1 MHSFVKMFSNN
12 FVLPYMKT
20 LRWHALIIFCN
31 FFFFTKRHLL
41 IFSYSSSTCCLF
53 VTIPDLLCTGHCHS
67 QWRGTT
73 KSQVELEGMENL
85 PSADCIIPSESEWF
99 VMFPVWSMKIY
110 IILSYLYCLSYLSPF
125 VLLKAFHDILIN
137 EVSLS
142 EELVVIVTRKL
153 IGISFIFAP
162 DFRLERDQVFFLI
175 KKGIKEKKVEV

>member
-1 MHSFVKMFSNN
+1 
-12 FVLPYMKT
+12 
-20 LRWHALIIFCN
+20 
-31 FFFFTKRHLL
+31 
-41 IFSYSSSTCCLF
+41 
-53 VTIPDLLCTGHCHS
+53 
-67 QWRGTT
+67 
-73 KSQVELEGMENL
+73 
-85 PSADCIIPSESEWF
+85 
-99 VMFPVWSMKIY
+99 MFPVWSMKIY

-125 VLLKAFHDILIN
+125 VLLKAFHDILTN

>member
-1 MHSFVKMFSNN
+1 MHNFVNMFSNN
-12 FVLPYMKT
+12 FFLPYMKT
-20 LRWHALIIFCN
+20 LRWHALIIFLLPCTWGNLPFLVVNCFIVCN
-31 FFFFTKRHLL
+31 FFFSTKRHLL

-110 IILSYLYCLSYLSPF
+110 IILSYLYC
-125 VLLKAFHDILIN
+125 
-137 EVSLS
+137 
-142 EELVVIVTRKL
+142 
-153 IGISFIFAP
+153 
-162 DFRLERDQVFFLI
+162 
-175 KKGIKEKKVEV
+175 

>member
-1 MHSFVKMFSNN
+1 
-12 FVLPYMKT
+12 
-20 LRWHALIIFCN
+20 
-31 FFFFTKRHLL
+31 
-41 IFSYSSSTCCLF
+41 
-53 VTIPDLLCTGHCHS
+53 
-67 QWRGTT
+67 
-73 KSQVELEGMENL
+73 MENL

-125 VLLKAFHDILIN
+125 VLLTAFHDILIN
-137 EVSLS
+137 KISLS

>member
-1 MHSFVKMFSNN
+1 MIFWLEACRKGEKVPLKVTWNLDSETVVIRFLYFSGKHNYRKMHNFVNMFSNN
-12 FVLPYMKT
+12 FVLSYMKT

-110 IILSYLYCLSYLSPF
+110 IILSYLYC
-125 VLLKAFHDILIN
+125 
-137 EVSLS
+137 
-142 EELVVIVTRKL
+142 
-153 IGISFIFAP
+153 
-162 DFRLERDQVFFLI
+162 
-175 KKGIKEKKVEV
+175 